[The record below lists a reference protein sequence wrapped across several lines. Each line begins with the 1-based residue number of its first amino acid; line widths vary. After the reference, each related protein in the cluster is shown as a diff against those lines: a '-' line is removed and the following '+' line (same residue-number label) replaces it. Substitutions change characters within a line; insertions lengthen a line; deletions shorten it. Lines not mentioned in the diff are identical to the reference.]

1 MKAFGVFP
9 LAHMLVGWMDISF
22 AIISTNMGRIIFFC
36 SIEINI
42 IASPIF
48 NTPQPSSSI
57 AINSP
62 VMYVNPRLKDIE
74 GAFFVEGIKFSPQM
88 NSSSILISTSS
99 FLFALGGESLHT
111 DKPFP

>member
-9 LAHMLVGWMDISF
+9 LAHMLVGWMEISF
-22 AIISTNMGRIIFFC
+22 AIISTYMGRVCFFC
-36 SIEINI
+36 SREISI

-57 AINSP
+57 TINSP
-62 VMYVNPRLKDIE
+62 VMYVNPRSKDME
-74 GAFFVEGIKFSPQM
+74 GVFFEEGVKFSPQM

-99 FLFALGGESLHT
+99 V
-111 DKPFP
+111 